1 MPEDILFV
9 LTKYGM
15 ITIFDERP
23 QVSRQSSSNQARL
36 AAAHQSLG
44 HGAGLSAEER
54 VKQAME
60 CPCDYEI
67 TPDYDLIRDNLDKL
81 EAKGWLKLDPS
92 KLNWSPYFL
101 NRSGKRKI
109 ERSDPAPT
117 VNGETGVHAADDS
130 VAASTSDS
138 ANALAQISLPTP
150 SSNEHSIPSLANATN
165 PAGSSE
171 RANHME
177 DVTTDAAAQPLPPVT
192 VVEPMEVG
200 TPHAAPLLSINGFD
214 SAAATVASSS
224 TTSPRPAPPSPATFA
239 PLPLHLSPPGR
250 PSPRKRASPLS
261 SFKPKRQRLAEEANV
276 QSPPLDREAEEA
288 ASLAMI
294 EALTRKDLGLRPK
307 TTPSPTL
314 LHQSTQRL
322 SGMSPPSNGV
332 HLTPIRSTR
341 SGGGAGGPSPSSSSS
356 TGKAKTADLPS
367 FKKLTPNEKT
377 SRRT

>member
-9 LTKYGM
+9 LQKYGM
-15 ITIFDERP
+15 ITIFDDHP
-23 QVSRQSSSNQARL
+23 QVSRQSSCNQARL

-44 HGAGLSAEER
+44 HGASLSAEER
-54 VKQAME
+54 VKQAMQS
-60 CPCDYEI
+60 PCDYEI

-92 KLNWSPYFL
+92 KLNWSPYVL

-117 VNGETGVHAADDS
+117 VNGETGAHAADDS

-138 ANALAQISLPTP
+138 ANALTQISLPTP

-165 PAGSSE
+165 PAFHSE
-171 RANHME
+171 RASHTE
-177 DVTTDAAAQPLPPVT
+177 DVTTDTAAQPLPPVT
-192 VVEPMEVG
+192 VVEPMEVD
-200 TPHAAPLLSINGFD
+200 TPDAAPLLSVNGFD
-214 SAAATVASSS
+214 SAAATVASST
-224 TTSPRPAPPSPATFA
+224 TTSPRQAPPSPATIA
-239 PLPLHLSPPGR
+239 PPPPLHLSPLGR
-250 PSPRKRASPLS
+250 PSPRKRASPSSSSLLKRKRLS
-261 SFKPKRQRLAEEANV
+261 EEFNI
-276 QSPPLDREAEEA
+276 QSPPLDRESEEA

-294 EALTRKDLGLRPK
+294 EALTREDLGLRPK

-314 LHQSTQRL
+314 LHRSTQRL

-332 HLTPIRSTR
+332 HLTPTRSTR
-341 SGGGAGGPSPSSSSS
+341 SGGGPAGLSPSSSS

-367 FKKLTPNEKT
+367 FKKLKPNEKT